1 MKKELTIIAILLIVR
16 LLLEPGIG
24 FFLPLMLNL
33 EQTKQLENNELFW
46 LFYPSVLN
54 CLIGLIALLLLK
66 NSLLKGLGVSLTLLV
81 FLLCLIDLPVGL
93 LFFAVSGVVRKIN
106 PGLMKGELKEGM

>member
-16 LLLEPGIG
+16 FLLELGIG

-33 EQTKQLENNELFW
+33 EQTIQLENNELFW
-46 LFYPSVLN
+46 LFYPTMLN

-66 NSLLKGLGVSLTLLV
+66 NSLLKGLGVSLTILV
-81 FLLCLIDLPVGL
+81 ILLCLIDLPVGL
-93 LFFAVSGVVRKIN
+93 LFLAVSGVVRKEK
-106 PGLMKGELKEGM
+106 PGLL